1 MGEVQVGDRL
11 EWIYSNEPV
20 DAKIIEWTG
29 DSWIIVN
36 GLGREG
42 DIFSRYK
49 MIFNNRLWKFIGNF
63 GKDNNFNVLYDLM
76 NS

>member
-11 EWIYSNEPV
+11 EWIHSNEPV
-20 DAKIIEWTG
+20 GARIVEWTG
-29 DSWIIVN
+29 DRWIVIS
-36 GLGREG
+36 GSSAGC
-42 DIFSRYK
+42 IFSKRK
-49 MIFNNRLWKFIGNF
+49 NLFNDRLWRFIGNF